1 MIELR
6 WDGKDEALKVE
17 EEAKTHLLEFDK
29 NFSFGE
35 KNSENMIVQGDNLQ
49 VLKSLLPFYR
59 GQVKCIYIDPPY
71 NTGSAFE
78 NYNDNFPHSAWLN
91 MMYPRLELL
100 KDFLSDN
107 GSIWVQ
113 IDDKEQA
120 HLRVMMDEIFG
131 RKNFVQMISVKRA
144 SPAGFKVIN
153 PGPLTVTE
161 YVFFYCKDKEQMFY
175 IPQRIPVDYD
185 KNYDSYIVNP
195 NDTAQKWKIE
205 KLTTLLYQRWNVS
218 SWQEVKQKYGRGWKI
233 IRDAA
238 LGELALELK
247 DCVVSVRDPHKP
259 SNLIKNVMN
268 ESKRHRGKVFVIER
282 ENYNP
287 IFIYNGGSL
296 SFYRDKLR
304 NIDGVLTST
313 ELLTDF
319 WSDINY
325 AGIASEGNV
334 VFKNGKKPEMLVKR
348 ILEMT
353 TNEGDLVMDI
363 FLGSGTTVAVAHKM
377 NRKYIGVEIGEQC
390 TTHIVPRLQKV
401 VEGEQSGISKIVNWC
416 GGGGFSFYRLG
427 AKILDVEGKI
437 NSSVTFEQLANFV
450 WFSAT
455 KTPYCEPQHSPLL
468 GIYNGKAIYLLYN
481 GILKDKSVKGGNI
494 LTKKIL
500 SLLPKFD
507 GEKIIYGS
515 ACRIDED
522 FLEENKIIFRQIP
535 KELNL

>member
-1 MIELR
+1 MLELK
-6 WDGKDEALKVE
+6 WDGKDETLEVAKE
-17 EEAKTHLLEFDK
+17 TKTHLLEFDK
-29 NFSFGE
+29 SFSFGE
-35 KNSENMIVQGDNLQ
+35 KNSGNMIVQGDNLE

-78 NYNDNFPHSAWLN
+78 NYNDNFPHSDWLN

-107 GSIWVQ
+107 GSIWIQ

-120 HLRVMMDEIFG
+120 HLKVMMDEIFG

-161 YVFFYCKDKEQMFY
+161 YVFFYCKDKEYMFY
-175 IPQRIPVDYD
+175 IPQRIPVNYD

-195 NDTAQKWKIE
+195 NDIAQKWKIE
-205 KLTTLLYQRWNVS
+205 KLTTLLYKRWNVS
-218 SWQEVKQKYGRGWKI
+218 GWQEAKQKYGQGWKI

-238 LGELALELK
+238 LGELAIELK

-259 SNLIKNVMN
+259 SNLIKTVMN
-268 ESKRHRGKVFVIER
+268 ESKKHRGNVFVIER

-304 NIDGVLTST
+304 NIDGVLTPT

-353 TNEGDLVMDI
+353 TNEGDLVMDS
-363 FLGSGTTVAVAHKM
+363 FLGSGTTAAVAHKM
-377 NRKYIGVEIGEQC
+377 NRKYIGIEVGEQC
-390 TTHIVPRLQKV
+390 TTHIVPRLRKV
-401 VEGEQSGISKIVNWC
+401 IDGEQGGISKAVDWQ

-427 AKILDVEGKI
+427 AEILDSEGKI
-437 NSSVTFEQLANFV
+437 NSSVTFEQLAHFV

-455 KTPYCEPQHSPLL
+455 KTPYLSPQNSPLL
-468 GIYNGKAIYLLYN
+468 GIYNGAAIYLLYN
-481 GILKDKSVKGGNI
+481 GILKDKSVNGGNI

-500 SLLPKFD
+500 SSLPQHD
-507 GEKIIYGS
+507 GEKIIYAS
-515 ACRIDED
+515 ACRIDEH
-522 FLEENKIIFRQIP
+522 FLEENKIIFRQLP

>member
-1 MIELR
+1 MLELK
-6 WDGKDEALKVE
+6 WDGKGEALEVVK
-17 EEAKTHLLEFDK
+17 EAKTHLLEFDK
-29 NFSFGE
+29 NFFFEE
-35 KNSENMIVQGDNLQ
+35 KNSGNMIVQGDNLQ

-71 NTGSAFE
+71 NTGAAFE
-78 NYNDNFPHSAWLN
+78 NYNDNFPHSDWLN

-107 GSIWVQ
+107 GSIWIQ
-113 IDDKEQA
+113 IDDKKQA

-161 YVFFYCKDKEQMFY
+161 YVFFYCKDKEKMFY
-175 IPQRIPVDYD
+175 IPQRVPVNYD

-195 NDTAQKWKIE
+195 NEIVQKWKIE
-205 KLTTLLYQRWNVS
+205 KLTTLLYKRWNVS
-218 SWQEVKQKYGRGWKI
+218 SWQEVKQKYGQGWKI
-233 IRDAA
+233 IRDSA
-238 LGELALELK
+238 LGELAIELK

-282 ENYNP
+282 ENYDP
-287 IFIYNGGSL
+287 IFVYNGGSL

-304 NIDGVLTST
+304 NIDGVLTPT

-319 WSDINY
+319 WSDIHY
-325 AGIASEGNV
+325 TGIASEGNV

-353 TNEGDLVMDI
+353 TNEGDLVMDS
-363 FLGSGTTVAVAHKM
+363 FLGSGTTAAVANKM
-377 NRKYIGVEIGEQC
+377 NRKYIGIEAGEQC

-401 VEGEQSGISKIVNWC
+401 VEGEQSGISKIVNWR
-416 GGGGFSFYRLG
+416 GGGGFSFYQLG
-427 AKILDVEGKI
+427 AEITDLEGKI
-437 NSSVTFEQLANFV
+437 NSSVTFEQFANFV

-455 KTPYCEPQHSPLL
+455 KTPYLERNNSPLL
-468 GIYNGKAIYLLYN
+468 GIYNGTAIYLLYN

-500 SLLPKFD
+500 LVLPQHD

-515 ACRIDED
+515 ACREN

>member
-1 MIELR
+1 MLELK
-6 WDGKDEALKVE
+6 WDGKGEALEVVK
-17 EEAKTHLLEFDK
+17 EAKTHLLEFDK
-29 NFSFGE
+29 NFFFEE
-35 KNSENMIVQGDNLQ
+35 KNSGNMIVQGDNLQ

-71 NTGSAFE
+71 NTGAAFE
-78 NYNDNFPHSAWLN
+78 NYNDNFPHSDWLN

-107 GSIWVQ
+107 GSIWIQ
-113 IDDKEQA
+113 IDDKKQA

-161 YVFFYCKDKEQMFY
+161 YVFFYYNDKEKMFY
-175 IPQRIPVDYD
+175 IPQRVPVNYD

-195 NDTAQKWKIE
+195 NEIVQKWKIE
-205 KLTTLLYQRWNVS
+205 KLTTLLYKRWNVS
-218 SWQEVKQKYGRGWKI
+218 SWQEVKQKYGQGWKI
-233 IRDAA
+233 IRDSA
-238 LGELALELK
+238 LGELAIELK

-282 ENYNP
+282 ENYDP
-287 IFIYNGGSL
+287 IFVYNGGSL

-304 NIDGVLTST
+304 NIDGVLTPT

-319 WSDINY
+319 WSDIHY
-325 AGIASEGNV
+325 TGIASEGNV

-353 TNEGDLVMDI
+353 TNEGDLVMDS
-363 FLGSGTTVAVAHKM
+363 FLGSGTTAAVANKM
-377 NRKYIGVEIGEQC
+377 NRKYIGIEAGEQC